1 MKNFLIVARSFSDLH
16 EEYIHVIEDYLTAHG
31 CNCKQDVISCP
42 DNSDASVPV
51 DDGVECVITVGGDGT
66 VVRVAQNIS
75 NPAVPIVGLNCGH
88 LGYLCDM
95 TVDNVESCLD
105 QLISGNY
112 RISERMMLDGE
123 YSGDFNN
130 RYRALND
137 IVVSSKASGL
147 YVLNLTVRV
156 NGINLYNHNC
166 DGLIVATP
174 TGSTAYN
181 LSANGPIVSPHSGCI
196 VLTPINPH
204 TLNSRSII
212 LSSDD
217 EVEVSITARHDD
229 DVPEAN
235 IIYDG
240 VLRQVLQ
247 KNETLK
253 IYKSKSTTHM
263 CMLENVNFLERIR
276 ARMQEI

>member
-1 MKNFLIVARSFSDLH
+1 MKNFLIVARSFSELH
-16 EEYIHVIEDYLTAHG
+16 EEYIHIIEDYLTSHG
-31 CNCKQDVISCP
+31 CICQQNVISCP
-42 DNSDASVPV
+42 DICDDYVLVP
-51 DDGVECVITVGGDGT
+51 DDVECVITVGGDGT
-66 VVRVAQNIS
+66 VVRVAQNIT
-75 NPAVPIVGLNCGH
+75 NPQIPIVGLNCGH

-112 RISERMMLDGE
+112 HISQRMMLEGD
-123 YSGDFNN
+123 YSLDTDNKF
-130 RYRALND
+130 RALND
-137 IVVSSKASGL
+137 IVVSSKAAGL
-147 YVLNLTVRV
+147 YVLNLTVKV
-156 NGINLYNHNC
+156 NGIQLYNHNC
-166 DGLIVATP
+166 DGLILATP

-181 LSANGPIVSPHSGCI
+181 LSANGPIVSPHSDCI
-196 VLTPINPH
+196 ILTPINPH

-217 EVEVSITARHDD
+217 EVEVTIQARHDD
-229 DVPEAN
+229 EKPEAN

-240 VLRQVLQ
+240 VLRQVLTKDQ
-247 KNETLK
+247 TLK
-253 IYKSKSTTHM
+253 IYKSQATTNM